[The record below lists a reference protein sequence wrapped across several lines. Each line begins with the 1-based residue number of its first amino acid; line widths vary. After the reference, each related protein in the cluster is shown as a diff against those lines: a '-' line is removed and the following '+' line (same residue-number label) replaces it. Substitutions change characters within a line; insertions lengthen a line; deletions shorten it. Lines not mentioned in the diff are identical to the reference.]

1 MHRLT
6 ISKDFDKLIF
16 EIKYYW
22 MYSLNFILF
31 NKNKYVYAVPL
42 KLNIET
48 KIPKLS
54 TNFTICGLVTKIE
67 NRREFSGWH
76 GYTKESDSTE
86 ANNGKSKSVSPL
98 THSGMEVCV
107 SGGLLVEGRSFSIGR
122 EKSDIPARE
131 TAASDP
137 WTSVRSSTVKVFFRE
152 SCAKRDKSSLWKLAR
167 TDRHWSLVI
176 WFLNSRGDR
185 KL

>member
-1 MHRLT
+1 MA
-6 ISKDFDKLIF
+6 IKIDLI
-16 EIKYYW
+16 IK
-22 MYSLNFILF
+22 I
-31 NKNKYVYAVPL
+31 
-42 KLNIET
+42 NIPI
-48 KIPKLS
+48 KIKRKFQNCLS
-54 TNFTICGLVTKIE
+54 SNFTICGLVTKIE
-67 NRREFSGWH
+67 NRRGFSGWH

-137 WTSVRSSTVKVFFRE
+137 WTSVKPITLRVFFRE
-152 SCAKRDKSSLWKLAR
+152 SCAKRDKSSLWKLA
-167 TDRHWSLVI
+167 TQESIRHWSLI
-176 WFLNSRGDR
+176 I
-185 KL
+185 